1 MMSTFF
7 RRRVLPR
14 QLAILERIEF
24 SLCSYL
30 IVRTTRKKKLVWALA
45 PSWHSDILVTSR
57 GSKRSTLYGLQQRLP
72 VVT

>member
-30 IVRTTRKKKLVWALA
+30 IGRLLQVGT
-45 PSWHSDILVTSR
+45 VTF
-57 GSKRSTLYGLQQRLP
+57 L
-72 VVT
+72 